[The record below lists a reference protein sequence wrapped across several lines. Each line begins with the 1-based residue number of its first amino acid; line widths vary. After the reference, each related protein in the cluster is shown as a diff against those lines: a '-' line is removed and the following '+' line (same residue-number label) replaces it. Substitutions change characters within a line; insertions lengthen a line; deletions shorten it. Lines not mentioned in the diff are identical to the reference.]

1 MTPATQGPV
10 PGHTSGLERVSLNP
24 SHFRSGRWLVL
35 AEGAVLVAL
44 GSAGIILSATH
55 HHDTRALGFELT
67 AWSAGLLLGFG
78 VLAVTA
84 ALWRR
89 LAVKVTA
96 SAAVLF
102 LMMLVITSVAA
113 VRGEPQSSGFD
124 ASDIVLYGVLAAL
137 NLALLMWLAPD
148 AVEGPAWI
156 PRRRRRATES
166 TDAE

>member
-1 MTPATQGPV
+1 MSPATQGRV
-10 PGHTSGLERVSLNP
+10 PGLTSGLARVSLNP

-35 AEGAVLVAL
+35 AEGALLVAL
-44 GSAGIILSATH
+44 GSTGIILSATH
-55 HHDTRALGFELT
+55 HHGARALGFDLT
-67 AWSAGLLLGFG
+67 AWPAGLLLGFG
-78 VLAVTA
+78 VLAVIA

-89 LAVKVTA
+89 LAVIVTA

-102 LMMLVITSVAA
+102 LMMLVISSVAA
-113 VRGEPQSSGFD
+113 VRGEPRSSGLD

-137 NLALLMWLAPD
+137 NLALLMWLVPD

-156 PRRRRRATES
+156 PRRRRGPTET